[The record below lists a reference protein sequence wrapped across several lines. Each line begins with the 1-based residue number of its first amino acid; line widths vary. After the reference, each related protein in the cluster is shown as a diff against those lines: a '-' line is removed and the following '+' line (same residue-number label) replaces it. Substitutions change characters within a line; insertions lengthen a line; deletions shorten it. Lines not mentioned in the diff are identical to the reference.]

1 MDLLYKKGFGLM
13 GVVRLK
19 IGTIFIAILKAQ
31 TPPTMD
37 ETWER
42 GTKENK
48 KKKKTIY
55 KGGTFATIIF
65 LFPFDRLVC
74 SSVDITLPL
83 TYYPCVNDL

>member
-48 KKKKTIY
+48 KKKRLYIKEEHLQL
-55 KGGTFATIIF
+55 
-65 LFPFDRLVC
+65 LFF
-74 SSVDITLPL
+74 SSLL
-83 TYYPCVNDL
+83 TDWCVQV